1 MAKIEMDISEYEAI
15 KKVEKLLENSLQRE
29 KELSGAVEVLQ
40 EEKIKIMEQ
49 NKKSVT
55 IIEEKRIEEFFYQK
69 VDDETIM
76 RNILFIADGIRGKN
90 TSFRDYPPSQISDIL
105 IEKFFTKSKM
115 QETPSK
121 NKKVVY
127 KGLDEVKDK
136 IEKVLKDSLDT
147 DVKDKLKRF
156 KIISKEFNIINS
168 KYNSVK
174 LELNIC
180 ESSNKVLEKKN
191 KKFLIEIKDLKR
203 GVSVDKVKM
212 TTVSNLINNIEKE
225 CLAMNIFN
233 KKQRKI
239 NISNLV
245 EGWK

>member
-105 IEKFFTKSKM
+105 IEKFFTKSK
-115 QETPSK
+115 SF
-121 NKKVVY
+121 
-127 KGLDEVKDK
+127 
-136 IEKVLKDSLDT
+136 
-147 DVKDKLKRF
+147 KRQF
-156 KIISKEFNIINS
+156 R
-168 KYNSVK
+168 Y
-174 LELNIC
+174 
-180 ESSNKVLEKKN
+180 
-191 KKFLIEIKDLKR
+191 
-203 GVSVDKVKM
+203 
-212 TTVSNLINNIEKE
+212 
-225 CLAMNIFN
+225 
-233 KKQRKI
+233 
-239 NISNLV
+239 
-245 EGWK
+245 